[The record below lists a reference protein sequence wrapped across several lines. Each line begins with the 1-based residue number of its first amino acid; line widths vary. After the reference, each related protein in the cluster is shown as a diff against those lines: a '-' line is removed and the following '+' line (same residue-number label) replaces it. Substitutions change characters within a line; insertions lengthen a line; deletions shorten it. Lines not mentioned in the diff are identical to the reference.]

1 VFENAVYSFFANT
14 GAVQVLTG
22 ELLCLM
28 AEIAVFTTVAIS
40 SQEELAKVLSQ
51 VYRLLLN
58 FALKL
63 SVSFFCHIMC
73 VKKLLINLRNLDLYK
88 FRSFL
93 LILS

>member
-1 VFENAVYSFFANT
+1 MFENAVYSFFANT

-51 VYRLLLN
+51 VYRL
-58 FALKL
+58 
-63 SVSFFCHIMC
+63 
-73 VKKLLINLRNLDLYK
+73 
-88 FRSFL
+88 
-93 LILS
+93 